1 MILSLKKRDS
11 QEMQQQCKTEF
22 SLTALAEI
30 ISLQEKKQACHELMI
45 VGITGAS
52 GAGKTTFS
60 LALQKNLK
68 ETLPEKRI
76 TVIPADNFIY
86 SNAYLDAHNLM
97 KRKGFPESF
106 NAKELKNCLENLTNH
121 QIFPFNMPC
130 YSQDIKD
137 IMPGK
142 VIPIEKSDI
151 YIIEGVNLFFK
162 YDDFHA
168 VDYLDFSI
176 YLDTES
182 DIVKERAIKRFM
194 DAYAQSKEKP
204 TPYFEQFAGWTQEAI
219 RAHAEKLWQTMDSE
233 LFKNYIEPHR
243 SIANLILKSYT

>member
-1 MILSLKKRDS
+1 MPLQSKTQLSLTTLIK
-11 QEMQQQCKTEF
+11 
-22 SLTALAEI
+22 I
-30 ISLQEKKQACHELMI
+30 IGLQEEKQPPLKSTI
-45 VGITGAS
+45 LGITGAS

-60 LALQKNLK
+60 LALQKSIE
-68 ETLPEKRI
+68 ETFPEKHI

-86 SNAYLDAHNLM
+86 SNAYLESNNLM

-106 NAKELKNCLENLTNH
+106 NSKELKNCLENLKYH

-162 YDDFHA
+162 YDNFHA

-194 DAYAQSKEKP
+194 AAYAQSQQKP
-204 TPYFEQFAGWTQEAI
+204 TPYFEQFTGWSEEAI

-233 LFKNYIEPHR
+233 LLKNYIEPHR